1 MPQTRPAPAN
11 SVSANHAPAKKTK
24 KTLHRQ
30 SLKLARSGALSN
42 QHGAWAMVLGPA
54 LSAVIIYGVSI
65 LSVWVLLEWVI
76 AYCCLFSWAGWAAS
90 GFKKRFRTSALA
102 YAGILIAT
110 GVGLVV
116 MRPQLL
122 AWVPLFCVLCALY
135 LGLAAAKK
143 TMSLPA
149 QAIATLTAALIP
161 LVIASLVGIPAS
173 AYALAAIWLVQEF
186 GSVLHVRSMM
196 RPRNRRAYTIASLLW
211 HGITTL
217 ASIVGIVALADGAG
231 TNLGIDTGAVL
242 PVLWLL
248 PVLTGLLLIKAA
260 VLTTVRSQRKVPVM
274 VVGIIEGFSVT
285 ATFAICLIVFLSLP
299 A

>member
-1 MPQTRPAPAN
+1 MPRPCPAPAN
-11 SVSANHAPAKKTK
+11 PTPANPAPTKKTK

-42 QHGAWAMVLGPA
+42 QHGAWAMVFGPA
-54 LSAVIIYGVSI
+54 LSAVIIFGVSI

-102 YAGILIAT
+102 YAGILVAT

-116 MRPQLL
+116 MRPQLF
-122 AWVPLFCVLCALY
+122 AWIPLFCVLCALY

-161 LVIASLVGIPAS
+161 LVIASLVGMPAS
-173 AYALAAIWLVQEF
+173 AYALATIWLVQEF

-196 RPRNRRAYTIASLLW
+196 RPRNRGAYTIASLLW
-211 HGITTL
+211 HGIATL
-217 ASIVGIVALADGAG
+217 ASIVGVAALMTGAV
-231 TNLGIDTGAVL
+231 TNLGIDTGAA

-248 PVLTGLLLIKAA
+248 PVLTGLLFIKAA
-260 VLTTVRSQRKVPVM
+260 ALTTVRSQRKVPVM

-285 ATFAICLIVFLSLP
+285 ATFVMCLIIFLSLP